1 MIFARAA
8 DASDDNDLFASAS
21 ERVTDGEMSVGVVLF
36 DGQNYLFAVVKLSFG
51 VRVEVP
57 DNDRRTDAETLG
69 DFQADVGTDDQ
80 IVDFY
85 LNGKGRTIRPDK
97 NYGSHLFS
105 HAFSSPISP

>member
-51 VRVEVP
+51 VRVEVS
-57 DNDRRTDAETLG
+57 DNDRRTDLIYSPTLSVRRSRRK
-69 DFQADVGTDDQ
+69 A
-80 IVDFY
+80 
-85 LNGKGRTIRPDK
+85 
-97 NYGSHLFS
+97 
-105 HAFSSPISP
+105 